1 MEHHFHFGIEHIVF
15 IGMAAMV
22 FRYLWKL
29 VAAALTPSDGAI
41 GQLGAAMGGLA
52 Q

>member
-1 MEHHFHFGIEHIVF
+1 VEHHFHFGIEHIVF

>member
-1 MEHHFHFGIEHIVF
+1 VEHFLY

-22 FRYLWKL
+22 FRYLWKMI
-29 VAAALTPSDGAI
+29 AAALVPSDGAL
-41 GQLGAAMGGLA
+41 GQFGAAMGGVA

>member
-1 MEHHFHFGIEHIVF
+1 MEHHFHFGFEHF
-15 IGMAAMV
+15 LWIGMAAMV

-41 GQLGAAMGGLA
+41 GQIGAAMGGIA

>member
-1 MEHHFHFGIEHIVF
+1 MEHHFHFGVEHF
-15 IGMAAMV
+15 LYIGMAAMV

-29 VAAALTPSDGAI
+29 VAAALCPSDGAL
-41 GQLGAAMGGLA
+41 GQFGAAMGGIA

>member
-1 MEHHFHFGIEHIVF
+1 MEHHFHFGIEHF
-15 IGMAAMV
+15 LFFGMAAMV

-29 VAAALTPSDGAI
+29 AAAAITPQGGAL
-41 GQLGAAMGGLA
+41 GQLGAAMGGIA

>member
-1 MEHHFHFGIEHIVF
+1 
-15 IGMAAMV
+15 MAAMV

-41 GQLGAAMGGLA
+41 GQLGAAMGGIA

>member
-1 MEHHFHFGIEHIVF
+1 MEHHFHFGIEHFLF

-22 FRYLWKL
+22 FRYFWKL
-29 VAAALTPSDGAI
+29 IAAALVPSDGAL
-41 GQLGAAMGGLA
+41 GQFGSAMGGIA

>member
-1 MEHHFHFGIEHIVF
+1 MEHHFHFGIEHF
-15 IGMAAMV
+15 LYIGMAAML

-29 VAAALTPSDGAI
+29 LAAMLAPSDGAI
-41 GQLGAAMGGLA
+41 GQFGAAMGGLA